1 MTTRHYHLISRAS
14 SARAAVRDLQ
24 DQATALRTART
35 SGLRIVR
42 RANGTHVMPI
52 DDDSQTR
59 TTSTG
64 EARWA

>member
-1 MTTRHYHLISRAS
+1 MSRHYHLIARAS

-35 SGLRIVR
+35 SGLQIVR
-42 RANGTHVMPI
+42 RMNGTHAQPI
-52 DDDSQTR
+52 EDDTLQNRATA
-59 TTSTG
+59 TG